1 MTVSLPVPAPRGLR
15 HSVSRLVSGLS
26 PAAGA
31 AAAVAECA
39 RRHGVAPTAV
49 LDLQARG
56 AAAGSD
62 VGLVLIHAMTT
73 PHQRTG
79 LLQALSEE
87 LPAATARVLAL
98 SESEWPLW
106 RDTSGLALPLPGVA
120 SWGTLPADGAPAS
133 APQVRNAV
141 LRRAAGVYVDDLPW
155 RLSSGAPREEIA
167 ALCASLRDLL
177 AEVAVPARFPP
188 LPPSSASVQ
197 EQVAAAVGVFHA
209 ALGGESEGAA
219 PGPDSGEAAAF
230 PPLRTAAAARQLV
243 APLLADLP
251 RPIAA
256 QLRALYLLPG
266 PWGTRHRWRLCAVL
280 PGDAPLLPA
289 AGLRRHL
296 QQHLRMLAARDRA
309 ALLGEDDRIF
319 VVTEDALAGLL
330 TRRLF
335 ERPLFGLSI
344 RAHRQLLLGEDV
356 VGPLPL
362 GGEKPSSVEL
372 RAEVARLIEETG
384 SCWRAQPTSLV
395 VRDLLFGAWPA
406 VLHLARGGSPQDS
419 LAAVHESLRS
429 STDSALS
436 RVGSSASS
444 QAWGDPSHVD
454 LSRSRELLRQWG
466 PCLLR
471 LQEATLESLE

>member
-1 MTVSLPVPAPRGLR
+1 
-15 HSVSRLVSGLS
+15 VSRLLGAVSS
-26 PAAGA
+26 AAGA

-39 RRHGVAPTAV
+39 RRQGVEATAV
-49 LDLQARG
+49 LELQPRG
-56 AAAGSD
+56 ASPGSD
-62 VGLVLIHAMTT
+62 PGLVLIHATTT

-87 LPAATARVLAL
+87 LPASTPQVLAL
-98 SESEWPLW
+98 SEPEWPLW
-106 RDTSGLALPLPGVA
+106 RDTSGLALPLPLSA
-120 SWGTLPADGAPAS
+120 RWGTLPPAGAPAS
-133 APQVRNAV
+133 ATQVRTAT
-141 LRRAAGVYVDDLPW
+141 LRRAAGLYVDDLPQQ
-155 RLSSGAPREEIA
+155 LSSDASREEVA
-167 ALCASLRDLL
+167 SLGASLRDLL

-188 LPPSSASVQ
+188 LPPSSASAQ
-197 EQVAAAVGVFHA
+197 EQVAAAIGVFHA
-209 ALGGESEGAA
+209 ALGGEAEGVVPGAGADGGVA
-219 PGPDSGEAAAF
+219 PEAGADEAAAF
-230 PPLRTAAAARQLV
+230 PPLRTATAARQLV

-251 RPIAA
+251 RPIEE

-280 PGDAPLLPA
+280 PGDAPLLQA

-296 QQHLRMLAARDRA
+296 QQHLRMLPARDRA
-309 ALLGEDDRIF
+309 AILGQDERLF

-335 ERPLFGLSI
+335 QRPLFGLSI

-356 VGPLPL
+356 VGQLPL
-362 GGEKPSSVEL
+362 GDEYCSEGDI
-372 RAEVARLIEETG
+372 RAEVAGLLAETG
-384 SCWRAQPTSLV
+384 SCWRDLPPSLA

-406 VLHLARGGSPQDS
+406 VLHLARGGAASDS
-419 LAAVHESLRS
+419 LSAVHESLCV

-436 RVGSSASS
+436 RVGSAASS
-444 QAWGDPSHVD
+444 QAWGDPSYVD

-471 LQEATLESLE
+471 LQEATVEALE